1 MLFGLSNAPTTFQAV
16 MNDLFHPYLRK
27 FVLVFFDD
35 ILIYSKNWNS
45 HLKHVETILKLLE
58 ENKFYAN
65 TSKFS
70 FGKKK

>member
-1 MLFGLSNAPTTFQAV
+1 MLFGLSNAPKIFQIV
-16 MNDLFHPYLRK
+16 MKYLFLPYLKK

-45 HLKHVETILKLLE
+45 HLKHVEKILKLLE

-65 TSKFS
+65 K
-70 FGKKK
+70 